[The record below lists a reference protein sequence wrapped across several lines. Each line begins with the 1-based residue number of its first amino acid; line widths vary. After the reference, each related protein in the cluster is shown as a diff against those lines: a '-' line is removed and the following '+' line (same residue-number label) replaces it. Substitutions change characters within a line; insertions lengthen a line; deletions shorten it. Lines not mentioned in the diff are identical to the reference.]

1 MVLREG
7 ATWSAA
13 LEETSLLSLDSGFNA
28 NDSIIVVVV
37 G

>member
-7 ATWSAA
+7 ATRSAA
-13 LEETSLLSLDSGFNA
+13 LEQTSLLSLDSGLA
-28 NDSIIVVVV
+28 TKSIIVVVV